1 MQLFSSVRQFRLARD
16 LLCPLPPAATL
27 LLQMNDRVSRKQQR
41 DDRIYASAPLRRLL
55 DAQTCA
61 LKPALQRCA
70 GVHALLLGAV
80 RGDAPP
86 TLPMLGC
93 WTSLQLSE
101 GCFTGDLQAAAD
113 EPLPFID
120 DAFELVL
127 LRHALEVAP
136 LPSGLLDEAV
146 RVLAPGGVLV
156 LTGMHPFSGW
166 SPWCCWH
173 ARRKRPAL
181 QMPWRLRRQLEL
193 AGMTIEQLQ
202 RVGSV
207 WPGGKTARR
216 TLAGAFG
223 GGYVLVARKRRR
235 LATPLRLKPAPVRVP
250 ANGRL
255 SPGTRR
261 SAAL

>member
-1 MQLFSSVRQFRLARD
+1 M
-16 LLCPLPPAATL
+16 PPAATL
-27 LLQMNDRVSRKQQR
+27 LLQMKDRVSRKQQR
-41 DDRIYASAPLRRLL
+41 EDHIYASAPMRRLL

-70 GVHALLLGAV
+70 GVHALLLGTV

-86 TLPMLGC
+86 ALPLLGC
-93 WTSLQLSE
+93 WTSLQLLE
-101 GCFTGDLQAAAD
+101 GRFMGDLRAAAD

-127 LRHALEVAP
+127 LRHVLEVAP
-136 LPSGLLDEAV
+136 LPSDLLDEAV
-146 RVLAPGGVLV
+146 RVLAPGGVLA
-156 LTGMHPFSGW
+156 LTGVHPFSGW
-166 SPWCCWH
+166 SPWCCWR
-173 ARRKRPAL
+173 ARHKLPAL
-181 QMPWRLRRQLEL
+181 QMPWRLRHRLEL
-193 AGMTIEQLQ
+193 AGMTVEQLQ

-207 WPGGKTARR
+207 WPRGKTTRHAL
-216 TLAGAFG
+216 TGAFG
-223 GGYVLVARKRRR
+223 GGYVLVARKRRL

>member
-1 MQLFSSVRQFRLARD
+1 MSSTV
-16 LLCPLPPAATL
+16 TL
-27 LLQMNDRVSRKQQR
+27 WVYVKDRASCMQQR
-41 DDRIYASAPLRRLL
+41 DDDIYASAPLRRLL
-55 DAQTCA
+55 DEQTRA
-61 LKPALQRCA
+61 LKPELQRCF
-70 GVHALLLGAV
+70 GTHALLLGASLDDV
-80 RGDAPP
+80 PP
-86 TLPMLGC
+86 ALPMLGC
-93 WTSLQLSE
+93 WTTLHLE
-101 GCFTGDLQAAAD
+101 NGRYLGDLQAAAD

-136 LPSGLLDEAV
+136 LPAALLDEAI
-146 RVLAPGGVLV
+146 RVLAPGGVLA
-156 LTGMHPFSGW
+156 LTGVHPFGGW
-166 SPWCCWH
+166 SPWFHW
-173 ARRKRPAL
+173 RVRGKSPAL

-193 AGMTIEQLQ
+193 AGLVIEQVQ

-207 WPGGKTARR
+207 WPGPTATRQ

-235 LATPLRLKPAPVRVP
+235 LATPLRLRPAPVHVP

-261 SAAL
+261 SSAL

>member
-1 MQLFSSVRQFRLARD
+1 M
-16 LLCPLPPAATL
+16 PPAITL
-27 LLQMNDRVSRKQQR
+27 GAQMKDRVGRMQHR
-41 DDRIYASAPLRRLL
+41 DDDIYASAPLRRLL

-61 LKPALQRCA
+61 LKPGLQRCFGA
-70 GVHALLLGAV
+70 HALLLGATFD
-80 RGDAPP
+80 DAPP
-86 TLPMLGC
+86 ALPMLGC
-93 WTSLQLSE
+93 WTSLHLVNGRYQ
-101 GCFTGDLQAAAD
+101 GDLQAAAE

-136 LPSGLLDEAV
+136 LPSSLLDEAI
-146 RVLAPGGVLV
+146 RVLAPGGVLA
-156 LTGMHPFSGW
+156 LTGVHPFGGW
-166 SPWCCWH
+166 SPWFYWH
-173 ARRKRPAL
+173 VRGESPVL

-193 AGMTIEQLQ
+193 AGLAVEQMQ
-202 RVGSV
+202 RVGSA
-207 WPGGKTARR
+207 WPGLKTTWRA
-216 TLAGAFG
+216 LAGTFG

-261 SAAL
+261 SSAL